1 MFQSGSFDWKTTS
14 TFVARTP
21 KIDTAIK
28 LILSEVSREHYQ
40 KNELHRT
47 ALALCQAP
55 KRQPLRT
62 LAEERL
68 GEVKRGHHVDL
79 ARRWNETFEGR
90 HRAGNRSLAQEAHQ
104 ADHRQASI
112 VNFRLQLL
120 RLPLVALVLVEAER
134 IIQVQ
139 RHRVRQKRKALRV
152 LENPNPGL
160 SFHALGQIERREEA
174 RLSTPHV
181 VTSLPW
187 ALRHRSFGVEL
198 EEADGEENLPF
209 GLRGDVL
216 PERWGAHAG
225 CAQFV
230 AGHLP
235 GEVNAVRVDAVP
247 DEPGHCDASVL
258 DLGVTQEADGRFVG
272 LVPELPFSEVQG
284 VPKSDDRV
292 EPFRQSLQI
301 RRRLNRGDNVVLSA
315 NCESC
320 NR

>member
-68 GEVKRGHHVDL
+68 GEVKRGHDVDL

-134 IIQVQ
+134 VIQIQ
-139 RHRVRQKRKALRV
+139 RNRVRQKRPALRV
-152 LENPNPGL
+152 LERPDPRL
-160 SFHALGQIERREEA
+160 SFHTLGQIERREES
-174 RLSTPHV
+174 RLAAPHV
-181 VTSLPW
+181 VTPLTR

-198 EEADGEENLPF
+198 EEANREENLPLGF
-209 GLRGDVL
+209 RRDAL
-216 PERWGAHAG
+216 PERRRTHAW
-225 CAQFV
+225 CAEFV
-230 AGHLP
+230 TGHLP
-235 GEVNAVRVDAVP
+235 REVDTVRVDAVA
-247 DEPGHCDASVL
+247 DEPSHRDPAVL
-258 DLGVTQEADGRFVG
+258 DLRVTQEADGRFVG
-272 LVPELPFSEVQG
+272 LVPELPYREIQG
-284 VPKSDDRV
+284 VPKSNDRV
-292 EPFRQSLQI
+292 EPFRQSLQVGW
-301 RRRLNRGDNVVLSA
+301 RLNRGNNVGSA
-315 NCESC
+315 NCESS
-320 NR
+320 